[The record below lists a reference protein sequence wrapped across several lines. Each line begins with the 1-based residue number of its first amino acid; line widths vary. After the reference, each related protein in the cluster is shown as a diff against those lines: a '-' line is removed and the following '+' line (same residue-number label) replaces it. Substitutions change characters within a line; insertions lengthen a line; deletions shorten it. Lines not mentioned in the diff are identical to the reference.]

1 MISISPRVE
10 SKTRAPWP
18 KVIKVLISRDSQAH
32 AEIHRVIHAARY
44 PFASQ
49 FSMRSA
55 GIHHITAIA
64 GDPQRNLDFYTETLG
79 LRLVKRTVNFDDPG
93 SYHLYFGDNIGSPG
107 TIITFFPWP
116 GARRGARGSG
126 QVTTVSFAVPH
137 NSMAFWK
144 EQLRANHVIAEEIAG
159 RFGSNALRFLDP
171 DGLQLELVV
180 IPSEVERSRRG
191 IFKAPSTGSFDS
203 AQDDKIFGFAA
214 PTLEVR
220 KPEKTENLLTE
231 ILGFEFVA
239 EENNRR
245 RFRGSGSNPSSEIDL
260 VSSEAGFGQ
269 IAVGTVHHIA
279 FRAAD
284 DDEQLRVREQLVARA
299 QAGRDR
305 ARASHNSP
313 PPLGRMMNDFIYR
326 FIPGAGDRTLL
337 LLHGTGGNENDL
349 LPLGRAIDPDASLLS
364 PRGKVLENGAPR
376 FFRRLAEGIFDEK
389 DVVARA
395 QELANFVSAAAK
407 KHAFDE
413 KTLVAIGYSNGA
425 NIASAMI
432 LLGLLKFRGA
442 ILSRPMVPL
451 SHPPDTSLE
460 NCTVLICGGRFD
472 PIARPEQV
480 NALAELLRDRKAE
493 VEVRMQESGH
503 ELTDAD
509 VEAARDWLAASA
521 IA

>member
-1 MISISPRVE
+1 
-10 SKTRAPWP
+10 
-18 KVIKVLISRDSQAH
+18 
-32 AEIHRVIHAARY
+32 
-44 PFASQ
+44 
-49 FSMRSA
+49 
-55 GIHHITAIA
+55 
-64 GDPQRNLDFYTETLG
+64 
-79 LRLVKRTVNFDDPG
+79 
-93 SYHLYFGDNIGSPG
+93 
-107 TIITFFPWP
+107 
-116 GARRGARGSG
+116 
-126 QVTTVSFAVPH
+126 
-137 NSMAFWK
+137 
-144 EQLRANHVIAEEIAG
+144 
-159 RFGSNALRFLDP
+159 
-171 DGLQLELVV
+171 
-180 IPSEVERSRRG
+180 
-191 IFKAPSTGSFDS
+191 
-203 AQDDKIFGFAA
+203 
-214 PTLEVR
+214 
-220 KPEKTENLLTE
+220 
-231 ILGFEFVA
+231 
-239 EENNRR
+239 
-245 RFRGSGSNPSSEIDL
+245 
-260 VSSEAGFGQ
+260 
-269 IAVGTVHHIA
+269 
-279 FRAAD
+279 
-284 DDEQLRVREQLVARA
+284 
-299 QAGRDR
+299 
-305 ARASHNSP
+305 
-313 PPLGRMMNDFIYR
+313 MMNDFIYR

-395 QELANFVSAAAK
+395 NELANFVSAAAK

-451 SHPPDTSLE
+451 SHPPDISLE
-460 NCTVLICGGRFD
+460 SCTVLICGGHFD

>member
-1 MISISPRVE
+1 
-10 SKTRAPWP
+10 
-18 KVIKVLISRDSQAH
+18 
-32 AEIHRVIHAARY
+32 
-44 PFASQ
+44 
-49 FSMRSA
+49 
-55 GIHHITAIA
+55 
-64 GDPQRNLDFYTETLG
+64 
-79 LRLVKRTVNFDDPG
+79 
-93 SYHLYFGDNIGSPG
+93 
-107 TIITFFPWP
+107 
-116 GARRGARGSG
+116 
-126 QVTTVSFAVPH
+126 
-137 NSMAFWK
+137 
-144 EQLRANHVIAEEIAG
+144 
-159 RFGSNALRFLDP
+159 
-171 DGLQLELVV
+171 
-180 IPSEVERSRRG
+180 
-191 IFKAPSTGSFDS
+191 
-203 AQDDKIFGFAA
+203 
-214 PTLEVR
+214 
-220 KPEKTENLLTE
+220 
-231 ILGFEFVA
+231 
-239 EENNRR
+239 
-245 RFRGSGSNPSSEIDL
+245 
-260 VSSEAGFGQ
+260 
-269 IAVGTVHHIA
+269 
-279 FRAAD
+279 
-284 DDEQLRVREQLVARA
+284 
-299 QAGRDR
+299 
-305 ARASHNSP
+305 
-313 PPLGRMMNDFIYR
+313 MMNDFIYR

-376 FFRRLAEGIFDEK
+376 FSRRLAEGIFDEK